1 MIKEIRK
8 GKHIEVHTGKGD
20 FTSVTLSQPDELITY
35 RDETVHGYEL
45 DEPTPADESRRS
57 PKKASFLRSSLK
69 EHRERQRN
77 RNFYL
82 TKPAFRATG
91 DCLIPKLFAE
101 SFDASSAAQ
110 KRKETISLSRTVR
123 DGKFNVIP

>member
-1 MIKEIRK
+1 MKEAARA
-8 GKHIEVHTGKGD
+8 GNAELRPGRAD
-20 FTSVTLSQPDELITY
+20 FMNVTLSQPDELITY
-35 RDETVHGYEL
+35 RDETAREL
-45 DEPTPADESRRS
+45 EFNATSPANESRKS

-69 EHRERQRN
+69 EHREKQRN
-77 RNFYL
+77 RGFYL
-82 TKPAFRATG
+82 TKPEFRATG
-91 DCLIPKLFAE
+91 DFLIPRLFAE